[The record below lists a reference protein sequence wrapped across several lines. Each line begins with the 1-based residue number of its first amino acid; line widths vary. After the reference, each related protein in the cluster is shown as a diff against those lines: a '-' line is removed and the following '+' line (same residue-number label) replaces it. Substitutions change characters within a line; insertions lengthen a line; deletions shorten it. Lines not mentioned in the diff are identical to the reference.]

1 MPLRGFT
8 DGVRLF
14 HFGKDSDDMG
24 YAGIAH
30 RLERA
35 QRRPVPDRQRP
46 GQDGNERKLPRRFNF
61 D

>member
-8 DGVRLF
+8 DGVRLL

-46 GQDGNERKLPRRFNF
+46 GQDGNER
-61 D
+61 